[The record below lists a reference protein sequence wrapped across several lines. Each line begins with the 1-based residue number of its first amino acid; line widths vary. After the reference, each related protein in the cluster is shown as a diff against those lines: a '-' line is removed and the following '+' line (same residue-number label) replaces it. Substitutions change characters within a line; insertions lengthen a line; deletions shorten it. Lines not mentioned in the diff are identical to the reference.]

1 MTIEKL
7 MMRKNENIISDAGK
21 KVKVYFFFP
30 VATLSLSLSLSL
42 FYLMENPIPHI
53 PTKVWES
60 FSK

>member
-42 FYLMENPIPHI
+42 FFLSNGKPYSPH
-53 PTKVWES
+53 S
-60 FSK
+60 Y